1 MQQQRQP
8 TQHLSD
14 TSQQPSDN
22 SVQSDSQ
29 LSYQISS
36 TVLDEQ
42 EQEDLEWSISDDS
55 DDDGVQ
61 DDLDPQEVFDDWML
75 TTTRE
80 QRKMLSVLL
89 YHSFQKRQKMGKMDA
104 AQLLKSRLLLLVS
117 VITDY
122 AFRYIGGP

>member
-14 TSQQPSDN
+14 TSQQLSDN
-22 SVQSDSQ
+22 SVLSDSQ
-29 LSYQISS
+29 LSYQFSS
-36 TVLDEQ
+36 TMLDEQ

-61 DDLDPQEVFDDWML
+61 DDLDPPEVFDDWML

-104 AQLLKSRLLLLVS
+104 AQESAS
-117 VITDY
+117 IT
-122 AFRYIGGP
+122 G